1 MDAPDSGGCVQA
13 AFYKQKY
20 GEAQLSDKPASG
32 SGFLIVMLGLALAS
46 SFVVLF
52 GLRQLSQ
59 KSGGDGFDSTNGFL
73 QVEQSVTITAIRKA
87 TVEDFADTVIRCI
100 PSKSFRD
107 QILTTQELLD
117 RINTVIENFSVLDTN
132 NSDKCGK
139 SQNRAWTFTSPCKLT
154 INKAPVWF
162 SGAIKLGDV
171 NLCETTMAESI
182 HSAMG
187 HCTASS
193 DFPGCFV
200 NSVLANVDVQREFD
214 KP

>member
-1 MDAPDSGGCVQA
+1 MDAPHSGGCVQA
-13 AFYKQKY
+13 VFNKKKY

-32 SGFLIVMLGLALAS
+32 SGFLILMLGLALAS
-46 SFVVLF
+46 SLIVLF

-59 KSGGDGFDSTNGFL
+59 KTGGGGFEATNGYL

-87 TVEDFADTVIRCI
+87 TVEDFADTVIQCI
-100 PSKSFRD
+100 HSQSLRD
-107 QILTTQELLD
+107 QILTTQVQD
-117 RINTVIENFSVLDTN
+117 RIKTVIENFSVLDAN

-139 SQNRAWTFTSPCKLT
+139 SQSRAWTFTSPCKLT
-154 INKAPVWF
+154 INRPPAWF
-162 SGAIKLGDV
+162 SGTIKLGDV
-171 NLCETTMAESI
+171 TLCETTLAESI
-182 HSAMG
+182 HAAMG

-193 DFPGCFV
+193 DLSGCLV